1 MKNVSKAGL
10 WKERLVECRR
20 SGLTVIEYCRRNSIP
35 TKSYYYWKLRLAA
48 SYASISAGEPT
59 LSGAAPTAWLCIEP
73 SSSASPCPRAS
84 LTVRVSGAEIEVG
97 TDFNPGLLRA
107 VVEALRVQQC

>member
-1 MKNVSKAGL
+1 MKNASKADL
-10 WKERLVECRR
+10 WSERLAECRR
-20 SGLTVIEYCRRNSIP
+20 SGLTAVEYCRRNSIHI
-35 TKSYYYWKLRLAA
+35 KSYYYWKLRLAA
-48 SYASISAGEPT
+48 SDATIPAGELT

-84 LTVRVSGAEIEVG
+84 LTIRVSGAEIEVG

-107 VVEALRVQQC
+107 VVEALRVLQC